1 MNDPPTRTR
10 GALGPRGA
18 TCTTDSAGRLG
29 RAGSRLRE
37 MGRRAPLA
45 AGTRN
50 PAAAGASG
58 SPGGAHEDLRA
69 GENQDYLS
77 WVREKVLFLLHPERG
92 LGYRGDPAREEVA
105 SEEELSR
112 ASGDDQESDCPSP
125 LLPREKRISGSSA
138 DAPCRDP
145 PRDSAAPPKSV
156 LVRVVDYH
164 VTREVEWTGWTKGCM
179 TTQTEEHSITAVSFR
194 TNKE

>member
-1 MNDPPTRTR
+1 MNDPPTRM

-29 RAGSRLRE
+29 RAGSPLRE

-58 SPGGAHEDLRA
+58 SSGGAHEDLRA
-69 GENQDYLS
+69 GENLDYLS

-92 LGYRGDPAREEVA
+92 LGYQGDPAREEVA
-105 SEEELSR
+105 GGEDLSQ

-125 LLPREKRISGSSA
+125 LLPREKRISSSST
-138 DAPCRDP
+138 DAPSRDP
-145 PRDSAAPPKSV
+145 PPDSAARPKSV

-164 VTREVEWTGWTKGCM
+164 VTREVEWTGWTKGSM
-179 TTQTEEHSITAVSFR
+179 TTRTEEHSISAVSFR